1 MSTFF
6 HVTTKPGMEAILAN
20 GLEPRIGVRSAEANE
35 PTPAVFAFVDR
46 ESLEN
51 GLSNWLGEAFED
63 YFGELFILE
72 FAYTGTRFRR
82 DLGYAYE
89 IAILEPVPASQIV
102 RVLDEYL
109 MPVQELQLATNP
121 APLVPRRMTSAS
133 DTPEP

>member
-20 GLEPRIGVRSAEANE
+20 GLEPRIGERSAQANE

-46 ESLEN
+46 VSLED

-63 YFGELFILE
+63 YHGELFILE
-72 FAYTGTRFRR
+72 FTYTGTRFRR
-82 DLGYAYE
+82 DLGCGYE

-109 MPVQELQLATNP
+109 MPVQEFQPAANP
-121 APLVPRRMTSAS
+121 APPASRRVTSDS
-133 DTPEP
+133 STFEL

>member
-6 HVTTKPGMEAILAN
+6 HVTTEHALQKILAD
-20 GLEPRIGVRSAEANE
+20 GLEPRIGERSAEANE

-46 ESLEN
+46 QALEN
-51 GLSNWLGEAFED
+51 GLSNWLGDAFED
-63 YFGELFILE
+63 YYGELFILE
-72 FAYTGTRFRR
+72 FSYTGTRFRR
-82 DLGYAYE
+82 DLGYTYE

-109 MPVQELQLATNP
+109 MPVRELQLAANP

-133 DTPEP
+133 DTPEL